1 MYTFPTKKVEIF
13 QKYNFIQTI
22 FVDFFVFLSLN
33 VQKSQFFSP
42 VGQTSPIITAGET
55 PDRSLKEKL

>member
-22 FVDFFVFLSLN
+22 FVNFFVLKCA
-33 VQKSQFFSP
+33 KSQFFFP